1 MKTLILVL
9 VLASASFTYTATR
22 GDDKPKFEPC
32 DPANLYRVD
41 NPLLVDKG
49 FASLP
54 LVESA
59 PEFPGGTEALQKYFD
74 ENLKLGPDAQNAFG
88 RIPVAFAVNCNGKV
102 GDFKF
107 IGRVFPELAQTIIDV
122 AQKMPER
129 NPGKAKGKT
138 VDTRS
143 RLSFTISQ
151 GRAKVSISK

>member
-1 MKTLILVL
+1 MRNLILVL
-9 VLASASFTYTATR
+9 ALASSSFTYTATP

-32 DPANLYRVD
+32 DAANIYRVD
-41 NPLLVDKG
+41 DPLLAEKG

-59 PEFPGGTEALQKYFD
+59 PEFPGGTEALQKFFD
-74 ENLKLGPDAQNAFG
+74 ENLKLGPDAQNVFG

-107 IGRVFPELAQTIIDV
+107 IGRVFPNMAQAIIDV
-122 AQKMPER
+122 AQKMPDWT
-129 NPGKAKGKT
+129 PGKAKRKT

-151 GRAKVSISK
+151 GRAKVSINK